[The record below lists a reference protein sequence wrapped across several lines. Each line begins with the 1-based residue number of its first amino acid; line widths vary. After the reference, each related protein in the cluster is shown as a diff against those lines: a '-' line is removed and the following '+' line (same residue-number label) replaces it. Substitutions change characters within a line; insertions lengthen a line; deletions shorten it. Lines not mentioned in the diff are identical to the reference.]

1 MDLYSTREGNY
12 VITRM
17 FKSFIYFAIASVF
30 ITMDFHM
37 ILIYDYFMGS
47 YFPTFWCQVEV
58 F

>member
-1 MDLYSTREGNY
+1 MDLYSIREGNY
-12 VITRM
+12 VITMM
-17 FKSFIYFAIASVF
+17 FKSFLHFAIASVF

-47 YFPTFWCQVEV
+47 YFPTFWCQVKV